1 MSDTKE
7 WVKPHEWRSLTAQ
20 EISTIELEVYSRT
33 VQKGRHMSVFIAQFA
48 KAIESAL
55 KGKNT

>member
-1 MSDTKE
+1 MSQDIK
-7 WVKPHEWRSLTAQ
+7 WVGLTAQ
-20 EISTIELEVYSRT
+20 EISSIELEVYSRT

-55 KGKNT
+55 KSKNT